1 MIKQIT
7 RLSLFVFIL
16 AMFNVNV
23 AHASIKIED
32 FYSTTSIFNVSLLI
46 CAFICLM
53 WSLRIMSLV
62 RGGLMSKSWQMFVLG
77 FGFLVVAQLII
88 VGDKVQLYS
97 MPGHVVTILYLLMA
111 IMWLIGLYRT
121 RRVLG

>member
-1 MIKQIT
+1 MKPII
-7 RLSLFVFIL
+7 RILLLIFIL
-16 AMFNVNV
+16 AMFTINT
-23 AHASIKIED
+23 AYASIKID
-32 FYSTTSIFNVSLLI
+32 NFYSTTSIFNISLLI

-77 FGFLVVAQLII
+77 FGFLVVAQLIV
-88 VGDKVQLYS
+88 VGDKAHLYNT
-97 MPGHVVTILYLLMA
+97 PGHVITILYLLMA